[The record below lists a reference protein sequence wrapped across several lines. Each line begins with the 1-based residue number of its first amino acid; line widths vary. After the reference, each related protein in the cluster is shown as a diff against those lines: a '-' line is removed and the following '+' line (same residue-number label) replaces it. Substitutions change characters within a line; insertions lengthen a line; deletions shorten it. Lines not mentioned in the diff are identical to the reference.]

1 VLAGAAVIAVIAGG
15 ALLIGGGGDSTST
28 STPTSTTTPEE
39 DLATFLPEKFRDSCE
54 PEAKKDFEVGAKVGI
69 QCDGPPGFTVYVE
82 SFDSQRDVSAAFKR
96 YAANLETGSCGA
108 NNWSTKGTWYR
119 TDPQKIVGRLACYT
133 DSDGYNWIL
142 WTDDKQ
148 LKVAYLAT
156 EAFALDVRRAG
167 FDPRAAGVEPV
178 VEASAT
184 RLGLAADLDGD
195 GMVDGASEERTTIAC
210 DVPGGRLSRI
220 VGAQSLPLANGV
232 VACVLSY
239 ADATGA
245 GLAVPPGGLDATARS
260 RVRRATLDVAITPP
274 GAATPTVARVS
285 TALRVAP

>member
-1 VLAGAAVIAVIAGG
+1 MRSRRPGSTGFSLVELVVALGLGLALAVTAVAASAT
-15 ALLIGGGGDSTST
+15 ALHHLVRFALRS
-28 STPTSTTTPEE
+28 E
-39 DLATFLPEKFRDSCE
+39 
-54 PEAKKDFEVGAKVGI
+54 
-69 QCDGPPGFTVYVE
+69 
-82 SFDSQRDVSAAFKR
+82 
-96 YAANLETGSCGA
+96 
-108 NNWSTKGTWYR
+108 
-119 TDPQKIVGRLACYT
+119 
-133 DSDGYNWIL
+133 
-142 WTDDKQ
+142 TDDI
-148 LKVAYLAT
+148 AYLAT